1 LHCAYI
7 KKISAV
13 FEKYSSDND
22 GGDSSIA
29 NIIKKNMGS
38 NTGVFGYYNFLHE
51 YCREPIDL
59 DDYVDGLQVINVNN
73 KIEAYI
79 NKQG

>member
-1 LHCAYI
+1 
-7 KKISAV
+7 
-13 FEKYSSDND
+13 
-22 GGDSSIA
+22 
-29 NIIKKNMGS
+29 MGS